1 MRCEDVGG
9 PLQIDTNAHSH
20 ACQREKGRKAE
31 IERRDHEIHSYPI
44 HSWSQ
49 TIRVWPLHRQ
59 HLSSY
64 KYNIRVCLCVYSDYH
79 RIALIIM
86 TSLRRYNLYALL
98 VCAAIQ
104 VCPAKTERKNKQTGR
119 YKLTV
124 LSLSQ
129 TRFVV
134 VKWWVSAIRA
144 ASQRQS
150 RVDKNKLIRWK
161 RRSKKKINQHLE
173 IMNIRETRV
182 FRWCTS
188 CAIERLGSRAPLL
201 SLSIVILLVLSMIY
215 DDDEEMMAMANDS
228 STSFNSNFLL
238 SAHRQQMK

>member
-1 MRCEDVGG
+1 M
-9 PLQIDTNAHSH
+9 
-20 ACQREKGRKAE
+20 
-31 IERRDHEIHSYPI
+31 
-44 HSWSQ
+44 
-49 TIRVWPLHRQ
+49 
-59 HLSSY
+59 
-64 KYNIRVCLCVYSDYH
+64 CLCVYSDYH

-173 IMNIRETRV
+173 IMNKRETRV

-188 CAIERLGSRAPLL
+188 CTIERLGSIAPLL
-201 SLSIVILLVLSMIY
+201 SPSIVILLVLSMIY